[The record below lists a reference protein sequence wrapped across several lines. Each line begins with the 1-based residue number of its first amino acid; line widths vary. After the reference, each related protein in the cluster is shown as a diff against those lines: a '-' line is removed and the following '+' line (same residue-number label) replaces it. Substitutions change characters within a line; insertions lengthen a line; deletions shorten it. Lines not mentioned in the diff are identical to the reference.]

1 MVGFLRYLLLLT
13 AFAVLAALAG
23 CGSSGGNSQS
33 KQPPPPSSIF
43 AYLHRSGIPGDY
55 TRYEIMVMQ
64 SDGTSMTV
72 APTAQ
77 YDSAVLAPDGQ
88 TVLFSFYNP
97 PNYQIA
103 TIKVDGTGQTVL
115 GNGLYPKYT
124 PDGSKIVYQSGQ
136 WLAVMNADGSGATV
150 TTVGEFCFPATN
162 GSIIAGSMLNG
173 ATEGLAT
180 VNMDGSNPQIILP
193 SAYFVYP
200 AFSADGGTVF
210 FGNSNGPDENIY
222 SIGSAGSNL
231 LQLTDS
237 PVNWDPIVTN
247 NKIYFVAVPSN
258 LQTWTVD
265 SQQIF
270 SMNPDGSDLTQVTN
284 DTLYDGF
291 QTANGLCLNP

>member
-1 MVGFLRYLLLLT
+1 MAGFLRYPLLLT
-13 AFAVLAALAG
+13 ASAALAALAG
-23 CGSSGGNSQS
+23 CGSSGGNGQS
-33 KQPPPPSSIF
+33 KQPPPPTSVI

-55 TRYEIMVMQ
+55 TRYEIMVLR
-64 SDGTSMTV
+64 SDGTSATV

-77 YDSAVLAPDGQ
+77 YDSVVLAPNGQ
-88 TVLFSFYNP
+88 TALFSFYNP

-103 TIKVDGTGQTVL
+103 TINVDGSGQTVL

-136 WLAVMNADGSGATV
+136 WLAVMNADGSNATV

-173 ATEGLAT
+173 ATGGLAT

-200 AFSADGGTVF
+200 AVNADSTVF
-210 FGNSNGPDENIY
+210 FGNSSGSDENIY

-231 LQLTDS
+231 LQLTNS

-247 NKIYFVAVPSN
+247 NKIYFVAVPSS

-270 SMNPDGSDLTQVTN
+270 SINPDGSDLTQVTN